1 MKNEIE
7 IWLLAGVAMARKGAI
22 VAASG
27 MSQKSNGEIM
37 KSQFGCAPGL
47 APPGGNVTPLFQRKV
62 RNDIAKRWLYLA
74 RLAKTGDLI
83 GVAGVI
89 IFSDGGYDIVALG
102 SLSGVKPMIAA
113 INFR

>member
-1 MKNEIE
+1 M
-7 IWLLAGVAMARKGAI
+7 AGVAMVRKGAI

-27 MSQKSNGEIM
+27 ISQKSNGEIM
-37 KSQFGCAPGL
+37 KGQFGCAPGSM
-47 APPGGNVTPLFQRKV
+47 GSKEKVTPIFQRKV
-62 RNDIAKRWLYLA
+62 RHDLAQRWVELA
-74 RLAKTGDLI
+74 RMAREGELI

-89 IFSDGGYDIVALG
+89 VFHDGGNDIVAIG